1 MMKIQCR
8 LNIVII
14 IFVETQNIENRS
26 PTVETQNTENRS
38 PTMEAG
44 LPRHTVG
51 APQILCDLTDCLVL
65 RVMSPGGK
73 ITK

>member
-14 IFVETQNIENRS
+14 IF
-26 PTVETQNTENRS
+26 VETQNTENRS

-65 RVMSPGGK
+65 RVMNPGGK

>member
-1 MMKIQCR
+1 MMKIQCT
-8 LNIVII
+8 LNTVII

-26 PTVETQNTENRS
+26 PT
-38 PTMEAG
+38 MEAD
-44 LPRHTVG
+44 LPGHTVG

-73 ITK
+73 ITI